1 VRILIAEDE
10 ALMRDGLALVLAHGG
25 FTVVGEAADAD
36 QLLRMAA
43 RLRPDVVVT
52 DVRMP
57 PTRTDDGLRAAIT
70 IRSSW
75 PETAVVV
82 LSQYVPR
89 RNVMDLVGDRA
100 ECVGYL
106 LKHRVTNTD
115 QFCRHVRRVGS
126 GGTVLDPEVA
136 ALLVARARRDR
147 SEVVGRLTPR
157 QLQVL
162 SLIAEGR
169 TNSAIAQHLHL
180 SEKTV
185 VQHTSHIYDQLDLA
199 PSDTEHRRVLAV
211 LRYLAR

>member
-1 VRILIAEDE
+1 MRVLIAEDE

-43 RLRPDVVVT
+43 RLRPDVVIT

-57 PTRTDDGLRAAIT
+57 PTRTDDGLRAALT
-70 IRSSW
+70 IRSTR

-89 RNVMDLVGDRA
+89 RYVLDLVGDRA
-100 ECVGYL
+100 EGVGYL
-106 LKHRVTNTD
+106 LKQRVTDTD
-115 QFCRHVRRVGS
+115 QFCRDVRRVGA
-126 GGTVLDPEVA
+126 GETVLDPEVA
-136 ALLVARARRDR
+136 ALLVGRARRDR
-147 SEVVGRLTPR
+147 PGVGRLTPR

-162 SLIAEGR
+162 ALIAEGR
-169 TNSAIAQHLHL
+169 TNSSIAQYLHV